1 MYSHFDHFELS
12 MRKFW
17 LIQGQLR
24 SNLRL
29 FVDAFFIISDI
40 STFLVFKF
48 ILTETSSDWTQK
60 KIREHLIGRSVIQ
73 WKLIPVKG
81 VSMIFEF
88 KKSNCSSS
96 FLSGT
101 FFRLCLR
108 KLELLCGGL
117 VFVDKITLVCTVCT
131 KYCVHEFLS
140 REESERS
147 IESGR
152 SEYERSES
160 RP

>member
-1 MYSHFDHFELS
+1 MRFFES
-12 MRKFW
+12 FKVNW
-17 LIQGQLR
+17 GQI
-24 SNLRL
+24 NLRL

-117 VFVDKITLVCTVCT
+117 VLLTKWTNCWVERKVSGPSKVDVLNMNDLSPSPK
-131 KYCVHEFLS
+131 HEC
-140 REESERS
+140 ERCD
-147 IESGR
+147 GWKWTD
-152 SEYERSES
+152 
-160 RP
+160 